1 MYTQNNPY
9 YPTHDFPR
17 LWSADDLAAAV
28 PLRLSDRVSLGL
40 VQFGPMPRPAN
51 ASGPAAPQ
59 RRRSYLPAIAFP
71 PFVRVR

>member
-17 LWSADDLAAAV
+17 TWSADDLAAAV

-40 VQFGPMPRPAN
+40 VQFGPMPQPAN
-51 ASGPAAPQ
+51 AAGEVPR
-59 RRRSYLPAIAFP
+59 RRRSYLPAAVFS